1 VPRKKG
7 GNYKKYKRSKTKVF
21 FLKKDDIIVAQ
32 SCGIVPRKKGGK
44 WRESRGLGGNSY
56 VDLSDNANR

>member
-1 VPRKKG
+1 LREERKKLED
-7 GNYKKYKRSKTKVF
+7 KRQNSYF
-21 FLKKDDIIVAQ
+21 FVKINDDLILTQ
-32 SCGIVPRKKGGK
+32 SCGNVPRKKGGK